1 MRARNVV
8 TGVVAVAVLA
18 GAGFVIAGLLD
29 AELPN
34 PFAKPMCTVTGTD
47 GSAIKVDPTQASNAA
62 TIAAVG
68 AKMDISERGVVVA
81 LATAYQESR
90 LENIEHGDRDSL
102 GLFQQRPSQGWGTEE
117 QIQDPRYS
125 SKRFFKALKK
135 IEGWEDMRVTEA
147 AQAVQ
152 RSAYPEAYE
161 QWADESQ
168 VLAEAMLGSV
178 NAAVACKIDDKGKTG
193 DDAIHAVK
201 SELSLDWDGVK
212 PESDGTTIKMSDV
225 GNGWQ
230 FAHWMVAYSEDLGV
244 SSVVYDG
251 HEWSA
256 KSGEWEESDNAA
268 GKSVT
273 VKVRAKA

>member
-1 MRARNVV
+1 MRARHVV
-8 TGVVAVAVLA
+8 TGFVAIAVLA
-18 GAGFVIAGLLD
+18 GAGFVVAGLMD
-29 AELPN
+29 ADLPN

-47 GSAIKVDPTQASNAA
+47 GSSIKVDPTQASNAA

-68 AKMDISERGVVVA
+68 SKMDMPERGVVVA

-117 QIQDPRYS
+117 EIQDPRYS
-125 SKRFFKALKK
+125 SKRFFKALNK

-152 RSAYPEAYE
+152 RSAYPEAYQ
-161 QWADESQ
+161 QWADEAQ
-168 VLAEAMLGSV
+168 TLTDAMLGSV
-178 NAAVACKIDDKGKTG
+178 NAAVACKIDDKGKNG
-193 DDAIHAVK
+193 DDAIHAVT
-201 SELSLDWDGVK
+201 SELSLDWDTVTPK
-212 PESDGTTIKMSDV
+212 ADGTTIRMSDV
-225 GNGWQ
+225 DNGWQ

-256 KSGEWEESDNAA
+256 KSGEWEESEDAS

-273 VKVRAKA
+273 VKVRPKA

>member
-1 MRARNVV
+1 MRARHVV
-8 TGVVAVAVLA
+8 TGIVAIAVLA
-18 GAGFVIAGLLD
+18 GAGFVIAGLVD

-34 PFAKPMCTVTGTD
+34 PFAKPVCTVTGTD
-47 GSAIKVDPTQASNAA
+47 GSTIKVDPTQASNAA

-68 AKMDISERGVVVA
+68 TKMDVPERGVVIA
-81 LATAYQESR
+81 LATAFQESR
-90 LENIEHGDRDSL
+90 LENIEHGDRDSI

-117 QIQDPRYS
+117 EIQDPRYA
-125 SKRFFKALKK
+125 SKRFYKALEKV
-135 IEGWEDMRVTEA
+135 EGWEDMRVTDA

-178 NAAVACKIDDKGKTG
+178 NAAVACRIDDKGKTG
-193 DDAIHAVK
+193 DAAINAVT
-201 SELSLDWDGVK
+201 SELSLDWGHVT
-212 PESDGTTIKMSDV
+212 PQAEGTTIKMSEVD
-225 GNGWQ
+225 NGWQ

-244 SSVVYDG
+244 SNVVYDG

-256 KSGEWEESDNAA
+256 KSGEWEESEAAA
-268 GKSVT
+268 GKPVT
-273 VKVRAKA
+273 IKVRAAG